1 MKRWMCAAGVFF
13 WALAAGAQ
21 APAAAAAADWLARLA
36 PYATGAGRPGY
47 DEAKHL
53 IPAATPEAEEMQKR
67 LGLYAE
73 ASAALAGYRAA
84 NLGTLETDEVR
95 QTAEKLAAALRQ
107 FGESCVQAAAQDLA
121 EADARLAQ
129 LEEFVRAQDARM
141 AAAEPVFHPDRG
153 TLEKVQALLDR
164 AAGLVRSDDLRLA
177 ELLARL
183 EALKTADARLRAA
196 LAADTRLRPDA
207 YAGEDAAEMKQFAE
221 QVVAR
226 AQPGI
231 VLLKTA
237 LVSPEWTEE
246 SVVEWTDPAQTALRR
261 RTTRSLTAQVAAR
274 LNANT
279 KLYTVDVRRDLLASG
294 AWGPAAGQ
302 VMFADPM
309 LEENAK

>member
-21 APAAAAAADWLARLA
+21 APAAGAAADWLARLA

-53 IPAATPEAEEMQKR
+53 IPAATPEAEEMRKR
-67 LGLYAE
+67 LDLHAE

-84 NLGTLETDEVR
+84 NLGASETDELR
-95 QTAEKLAAALRQ
+95 RTAEELAAALRQ
-107 FGESCVQAAAQDLA
+107 FGESCVQSAARDLA

-129 LEEFVRAQDARM
+129 LAEFVRVQDAHM
-141 AAAEPVFHPDRG
+141 AAAEPVLHPDRG
-153 TLEKVQALLDR
+153 TLESVQTLLDR

-177 ELLARL
+177 ELRARL
-183 EALKTADARLRAA
+183 EDLKKADARLRAA
-196 LAADTRLRPDA
+196 LAADTRMKPDA
-207 YAGEDAAEMKQFAE
+207 YAGADAAELKQFAE
-221 QVVAR
+221 QIVAG

-231 VLLKTA
+231 CLLKTV
-237 LVSPEWTEE
+237 LVSPDWTEE
-246 SVVEWTDPAQTALRR
+246 SVAEWTDDDQTVLRR

-274 LNANT
+274 LNANA
-279 KLYTVDVRRDLLASG
+279 KLYTVDVSRERLADG
-294 AWGPAAGQ
+294 AWGPAAGR

>member
-1 MKRWMCAAGVFF
+1 MKRGI
-13 WALAAGAQ
+13 LAAAYFF
-21 APAAAAAADWLARLA
+21 AALAAAAAGAASADWLARLA
-36 PYATGAGRPGY
+36 PYATGMGQPGY
-47 DEAKHL
+47 DGAKYL
-53 IPAATPEAEEMQKR
+53 IPSATQEAEEMQKR

-129 LEEFVRAQDARM
+129 LEEFVRIQDARM

-153 TLEKVQALLDR
+153 ILEDVRARLDR

-177 ELLARL
+177 ELRARL
-183 EALKTADARLRAA
+183 EALKKADARLRAA

-207 YAGEDAAEMKQFAE
+207 YAGDDAAELKQFAE

-231 VLLKTA
+231 RLLKTA
-237 LVSPEWTEE
+237 LVSPDWTEE
-246 SVVEWTDPAQTALRR
+246 SVVEWTDTTQTALRR

-279 KLYTVDVRRDLLASG
+279 KLYTVDVSQDLLASG
-294 AWGPAAGQ
+294 AWGPVAGH

>member
-1 MKRWMCAAGVFF
+1 MMRRI
-13 WALAAGAQ
+13 LAAAMFF
-21 APAAAAAADWLARLA
+21 AALAAAAAGAAPADWRTRLA
-36 PYATGAGRPGY
+36 PYATGMGQPGY
-47 DEAKHL
+47 DGAKYL
-53 IPAATPEAEEMQKR
+53 IPAAAQEAEEMRRR
-67 LGLYAE
+67 LDLYAE

-84 NLGTLETDEVR
+84 NLGTLETDELR
-95 QTAEKLAAALRQ
+95 RTAEELAAALRQ
-107 FGESCVQAAAQDLA
+107 FGESCVQSAALDLA

-129 LEEFVRAQDARM
+129 LEEFVRIQDARM

-153 TLEKVQALLDR
+153 TLESVRERLDR

-177 ELLARL
+177 ELRARL
-183 EALKTADARLRAA
+183 EVLKEADARLRAA
-196 LAADTRLRPDA
+196 LAGDTRLGPDV
-207 YAGEDAAEMKQFAE
+207 YAGDDAAEMKQFAE
-221 QVVAR
+221 QVVVR

-231 VLLKTA
+231 CLLKTA

-246 SVVEWTDPAQTALRR
+246 SGAEWADPAQTALRR

-279 KLYTVDVRRDLLASG
+279 KLYTVDLGRDLSASG
-294 AWGPAAGQ
+294 AWGPVAGR

>member
-1 MKRWMCAAGVFF
+1 MKRWMCAVGVFI

-21 APAAAAAADWLARLA
+21 APADWLARLA

-47 DEAKHL
+47 DEAKYL
-53 IPAATPEAEEMQKR
+53 IPAATPAAEEMQKR
-67 LGLYAE
+67 LDLHAE
-73 ASAALAGYRAA
+73 ASAVLADYRAA
-84 NLGTLETDEVR
+84 NLGAAETDELR
-95 QTAEKLAAALRQ
+95 RTAEELAAALRQ
-107 FGESCVQAAAQDLA
+107 FGESCVQSAARDLA

-129 LEEFVRAQDARM
+129 LEEFVRAQDAHM

-153 TLEKVQALLDR
+153 TLENVQARLDR

-177 ELLARL
+177 ELRARL
-183 EALKTADARLRAA
+183 EDLKKADARLRAA
-196 LAADTRLRPDA
+196 LAADTRMKPDV
-207 YAGEDAAEMKQFAE
+207 YAGADAAELKPFAE
-221 QVVAR
+221 QIVAR

-231 VLLKTA
+231 CLLKTA

-246 SVVEWTDPAQTALRR
+246 SVAEWTDAAQTTLRR

-274 LNANT
+274 LNANA
-279 KLYTVDVRRDLLASG
+279 KLYTVALGRERMADG
-294 AWGPAAGQ
+294 AWGPVAGR